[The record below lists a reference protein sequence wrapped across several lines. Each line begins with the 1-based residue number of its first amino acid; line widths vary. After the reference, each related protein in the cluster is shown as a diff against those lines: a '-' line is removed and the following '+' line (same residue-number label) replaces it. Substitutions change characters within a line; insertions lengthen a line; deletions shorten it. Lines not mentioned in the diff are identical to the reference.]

1 MKYFITLFLFL
12 VFSTASV
19 ANDHVPVGKLSTAT
33 TPVTPRVLAEPEAEP
48 EAVEVEPQFVDVAF
62 TSSNNIVAVYW
73 DNGNT
78 MYFKAAVVTKGDL
91 KSIKRIAKHAGYLV
105 QTAIYDPLE
114 GIELISIID
123 HEDTE
128 RFYVRYFPMYVP
140 SVKKG
145 GK

>member
-1 MKYFITLFLFL
+1 MKYFITFLIFL
-12 VFSTASV
+12 VSSTASV
-19 ANDHVPVGKLSTAT
+19 ADHVPVGKLSTAT
-33 TPVTPRVLAEPEAEP
+33 TPVTTQMLAEPELEP
-48 EAVEVEPQFVDVAF
+48 EAVEVEPEFVDVAF

-91 KSIKRIAKHAGYLV
+91 KSIKRIARRAGYLV

-123 HEDTE
+123 HEDVE
-128 RFYVRYFPMYVP
+128 RFYVRYFPMYTP
-140 SVKKG
+140 TIIKG

>member
-1 MKYFITLFLFL
+1 MKYFITFLIFL
-12 VFSTASV
+12 VSSTASV
-19 ANDHVPVGKLSTAT
+19 ADHVPVGELSTAT
-33 TPVTPRVLAEPEAEP
+33 TPVTTQMLAEPELEP
-48 EAVEVEPQFVDVAF
+48 EAVEVEPEFVDVAF

-91 KSIKRIAKHAGYLV
+91 KSIKRIARRAGYLV

-123 HEDTE
+123 HEDVE
-128 RFYVRYFPMYVP
+128 RFYVRYFPMYTP
-140 SVKKG
+140 TIIKG

>member
-1 MKYFITLFLFL
+1 MKYFITIFLFL
-12 VFSTASV
+12 VFSTTTMA
-19 ANDHVPVGKLSTAT
+19 DHVPVGKLSTAT

-91 KSIKRIAKHAGYLV
+91 KSIKRIAKRAGYLV